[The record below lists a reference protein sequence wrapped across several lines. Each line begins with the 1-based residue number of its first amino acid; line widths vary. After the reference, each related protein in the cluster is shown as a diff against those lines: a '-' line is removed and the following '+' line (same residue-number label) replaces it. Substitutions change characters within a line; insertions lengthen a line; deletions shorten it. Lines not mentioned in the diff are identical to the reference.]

1 MSPPGDFET
10 PSGVP
15 FVVVEVPYAGGE
27 VALLLLS
34 PERRHVPIA
43 ALRPLL
49 DARSVTH
56 WVTNLSPAP
65 RVLVV
70 PRFSL
75 ETSWD
80 LRDPLKSLGIL
91 DLFDP
96 ETADFSPVSGEEH
109 LVLGQVLQKVRVEVT
124 ENGTEAASAS
134 AAVVYSRMAPLEIV
148 LDHPFLF
155 LIRHHPTGT
164 ILFVGQTLPPPPPGN
179 LRDPPRTPRHLRT
192 GVSPLQVSPHPRR
205 SRTWPRPGG
214 MGCDVSPH
222 GDHGDIA
229 GHLRPPPGLSDR
241 WHSLDMRDIP
251 SDGGTSRSDISRG
264 GGTLHGGGSSH
275 GDNSSHRDIS
285 HGGGTSRGVV
295 THGDTS
301 SHGDSSSGGF
311 CRGDPSQNGDNSR
324 GDISNGDIS
333 NGGDI
338 SCGDI
343 SHGGISNGDI
353 SNGGGISSGG
363 GITKSD
369 TCHGG
374 ISQGDI
380 SHNDIFHGG
389 GTSHVVTA
397 HGGTSHGDISSSDI
411 GHNDI
416 SYGSVTARSDISS
429 GVTSRGDGI
438 SHGGTSNG
446 DISNRDSS
454 KSDISHEG
462 NIYGG
467 IAQVVI
473 SCSDISHG
481 GTYNRDISHGSDTSH
496 GDTSKSDFS
505 NSDISTS
512 DISNSDTSHDGGTS
526 RSVTSHGV
534 TSHDGGASHGVTS
547 HGATSPGSATPSPPL
562 LLLLLSHHPRWP
574 VPLSPVPLLL
584 LLLFVPCPQPSL
596 AATFKVGVLGPWGC
610 DSVLARALPDVASR
624 LAVARLNRDAEL
636 TAGYW
641 WDAVVLSEAC
651 GTPQAVAGLV
661 SAERYASAIVGP
673 LNPAACGAAG
683 LLAAAWNKP
692 LVSWACAG
700 AGAVTLVNPLPAPA
714 GVLHAVLRYFRW
726 AHVAVVA
733 APQDLWVD
741 TGQELARE
749 LRARGLPV
757 TVVATAGEDEDEA
770 EKALRR
776 VQRADGVRVV
786 VMCMHSVLLGGR
798 EQRVLL
804 EKAEDLGMTDGTFV
818 FIPYDALTF
827 ALPYRRVPYPV
838 LANNTK
844 LRLAYDAVLTVTID
858 SPDASFHDALEEA
871 KKAYEVPANL
881 DPAEVHPLFSTIYNS
896 IYFLAT
902 AVEAARR
909 SGRWV
914 MGTSVADHARD
925 FRLEGFC
932 QTFTVDEDGD
942 VSVPYVVL
950 DTDGK
955 GHHLWAV
962 YGLEPGTRG
971 LSYRSHS
978 PHWPHSAS
986 PATDAGCWFDSGAI
1000 CNGGMD
1006 AGFVFLMFLLIAAL
1020 IAAGAAL
1027 ACHIRRRIQQAQL
1040 MKGPNKIIL
1049 TMEDLTFIN
1058 THSSKQVDSS
1068 HASLTG
1074 QSGGDT
1080 KSVRSATPGPDTT
1093 NVGVAEV
1100 RPSPPPGS
1108 SNLPLLLLLFNQQ
1121 GLVASVQGDWV
1132 WLKKIPGDQHTEVKP
1147 ATKLAFCKLRDL
1159 RHENVNL
1166 LLGFFHDCG
1175 IFAIVSEHCSRGSL
1189 EDLLRNEDMKLD
1201 WMFKSSLLIDL
1212 IKGVRYLHHRDVVHG
1227 RLKSRNCVVDGRF
1240 VLKVTDHGYNQLL
1253 EAQRVPA
1260 LPPQPHERLWTAPEL
1275 LRDEALERRGSF
1287 RGDVYSIGI
1296 IMQEVICRSPPY
1308 CMLGLPPEE
1317 IIEKVQR
1324 PPPLCR
1330 PAVSA
1335 DQAPLECIH
1344 LMKECWSEQP
1354 EKRPT
1359 IDQVFD
1365 QFKGI
1370 NKGRKTNIID
1380 SMLRMLEQYS
1390 SNLEDL
1396 IRERT
1401 EELEIEKQ
1409 KTDKLLTQMLPPS
1422 VAEALKMGT
1431 PVEPEYFEEVTLYFS
1446 DIVGFTT
1453 ISAMS
1458 EPIEVVDLLNDLYT
1472 LFDAI
1477 IGSHD
1482 VYKVETIGD
1491 AYMVASGLPKRNGNR
1506 HAGEIA
1512 NMSLDIL
1519 SSVGTFKM
1527 RHMPEVPVRI
1537 RIGLHS
1543 GPCVAGVVGL
1553 TMPRYC
1559 LFGDTVNTASR
1570 MESTGLPYRIHVNQR
1585 TVAILLSLQEG
1596 FKVDIRGKTELKG
1609 KGVEDTYWLVGREG
1623 FTKPI
1628 PTPPDLLPGASNHGI
1643 SLDEIPAERRRKLEK
1658 ARPGQVLK

>member
-1 MSPPGDFET
+1 MS
-10 PSGVP
+10 
-15 FVVVEVPYAGGE
+15 
-27 VALLLLS
+27 
-34 PERRHVPIA
+34 
-43 ALRPLL
+43 
-49 DARSVTH
+49 
-56 WVTNLSPAP
+56 
-65 RVLVV
+65 
-70 PRFSL
+70 
-75 ETSWD
+75 
-80 LRDPLKSLGIL
+80 
-91 DLFDP
+91 
-96 ETADFSPVSGEEH
+96 
-109 LVLGQVLQKVRVEVT
+109 
-124 ENGTEAASAS
+124 
-134 AAVVYSRMAPLEIV
+134 
-148 LDHPFLF
+148 
-155 LIRHHPTGT
+155 
-164 ILFVGQTLPPPPPGN
+164 
-179 LRDPPRTPRHLRT
+179 
-192 GVSPLQVSPHPRR
+192 
-205 SRTWPRPGG
+205 
-214 MGCDVSPH
+214 
-222 GDHGDIA
+222 
-229 GHLRPPPGLSDR
+229 
-241 WHSLDMRDIP
+241 
-251 SDGGTSRSDISRG
+251 
-264 GGTLHGGGSSH
+264 
-275 GDNSSHRDIS
+275 
-285 HGGGTSRGVV
+285 
-295 THGDTS
+295 
-301 SHGDSSSGGF
+301 
-311 CRGDPSQNGDNSR
+311 
-324 GDISNGDIS
+324 
-333 NGGDI
+333 
-338 SCGDI
+338 
-343 SHGGISNGDI
+343 
-353 SNGGGISSGG
+353 
-363 GITKSD
+363 
-369 TCHGG
+369 
-374 ISQGDI
+374 
-380 SHNDIFHGG
+380 
-389 GTSHVVTA
+389 
-397 HGGTSHGDISSSDI
+397 
-411 GHNDI
+411 
-416 SYGSVTARSDISS
+416 
-429 GVTSRGDGI
+429 
-438 SHGGTSNG
+438 
-446 DISNRDSS
+446 
-454 KSDISHEG
+454 
-462 NIYGG
+462 
-467 IAQVVI
+467 
-473 SCSDISHG
+473 
-481 GTYNRDISHGSDTSH
+481 
-496 GDTSKSDFS
+496 
-505 NSDISTS
+505 STF
-512 DISNSDTSHDGGTS
+512 
-526 RSVTSHGV
+526 R
-534 TSHDGGASHGVTS
+534 
-547 HGATSPGSATPSPPL
+547 
-562 LLLLLSHHPRWP
+562 
-574 VPLSPVPLLL
+574 
-584 LLLFVPCPQPSL
+584 
-596 AATFKVGVLGPWGC
+596 VGVLGPWSC
-610 DSVLARALPDVASR
+610 DPLLGRALPAVASR
-624 LAVARLNRDAEL
+624 LAVTRLNRDPAL
-636 TAGYW
+636 AAGYW
-641 WDAVVLSEAC
+641 WDTVLLPEPCAA
-651 GTPQAVAGLV
+651 PAAVATMAAV
-661 SAERYASAIVGP
+661 ERRAGAFVVGP
-673 LNPAACGAAG
+673 LSPSACGAAA
-683 LLAAAWNKP
+683 LMATAWNKP
-692 LVSWACAG
+692 LVAFSCG
-700 AGAVTLVNPLPAPA
+700 ATMATTTQLRPLPAPA
-714 GVLHAVLRYFRW
+714 RVLHAVLRHFRW

-733 APQDLWVD
+733 APQEMWVD
-741 TGQELARE
+741 TALEVAAALRE
-749 LRARGLPV
+749 KGLPV
-757 TVVATAGEDEDEA
+757 SVVATAGEDEEEA
-770 EKALRR
+770 EEALRR

-786 VMCMHSVLLGGR
+786 LMCMHSVLLGGR
-798 EQRVLL
+798 EQKVLL

-818 FIPYDALTF
+818 FVPYDALTF
-827 ALPYRRVPYPV
+827 ALPYRRVSYPV
-838 LANNTK
+838 LANSTK
-844 LRLAYDAVLTVTID
+844 LRLAYDAVLTITID
-858 SPDASFHDALEEA
+858 SPDVSFHQALEEA
-871 KKAYEVPANL
+871 KAANEVPADL

-896 IYFLAT
+896 IFFLAT

-925 FRLEGFC
+925 MVVQGLG
-932 QTFTVDEDGD
+932 QTFTVDGDGE

-955 GHHLWAV
+955 GHHLWPV
-962 YGLEPGTRG
+962 FGLEPHTRG
-971 LSYRSHS
+971 LSYGVHG
-978 PHWPHSAS
+978 PHWPHSAR
-986 PATDAGCWFDSGAI
+986 PATDAGCWFDSEVI

-1006 AGFVFLMFLLIAAL
+1006 AGFVFFLFLLIAAI

-1058 THSSKQVDSS
+1058 TRSSKQVDSS
-1068 HASLTG
+1068 QASLAG
-1074 QSGGDT
+1074 QSGGDVR
-1080 KSVRSATPGPDTT
+1080 SVRSAAPGPDTS
-1093 NVGVAEV
+1093 NVAVAEENAKG
-1100 RPSPPPGS
+1100 SS

-1132 WLKKIPGDQHTEVKP
+1132 WLKKFPGDQHTEVKP
-1147 ATKLAFCKLRDL
+1147 ATKLTFCKLRDL

-1166 LLGFFHDCG
+1166 FLGFFHDCG

-1260 LPPQPHERLWTAPEL
+1260 PPPQPHERLWTAPEL
-1275 LRDEALERRGSF
+1275 LRDAALERRGSF
-1287 RGDVYSIGI
+1287 RGDVYGIGI
-1296 IMQEVICRSPPY
+1296 IMQEVICRSAPY

-1519 SSVGTFKM
+1519 SSVGTFRM

-1658 ARPGQVLK
+1658 ARPGQQLK